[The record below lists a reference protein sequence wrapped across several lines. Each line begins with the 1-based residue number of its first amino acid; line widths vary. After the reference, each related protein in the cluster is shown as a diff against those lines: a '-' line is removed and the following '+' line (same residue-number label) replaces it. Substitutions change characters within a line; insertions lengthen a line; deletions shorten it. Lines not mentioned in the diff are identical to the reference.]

1 MLIRCPFCS
10 FKIEVKSP
18 AGAYQPKCPKCHEAF
33 VLIVPRE
40 AGQKVMVAKSV
51 EKLKAHQA
59 KKAAASA
66 AGMSAVSATTTQ
78 QTVAQPPPIEA
89 KVARPP
95 SSKSVA
101 PPSPTDATVATPPPR
116 TPSQDV
122 QQTMTEPGAGALPET
137 GPGFAS
143 IRSTDHRDDD
153 PGQLPAEKLDGYE
166 LVRLIGRGGMG
177 RVYLAKQVSLDRDVA
192 VKTIDPKWSRDPA
205 FLARFVREAY
215 AVAQLSHHNVVQI
228 HDIGQTNDIHFFSM
242 EYVDGS
248 SLTDRVKTQ
257 GPLDAEEA
265 ATYILHAARGLK
277 YAHDH
282 HMVHRDVK
290 PSNLLLGEQGLV
302 KLADLGLVK
311 TPRGKDEPALTH
323 AGSESASGSDSS
335 EASLSS
341 GGAIGTPAYMAPE
354 QARDAASVDVR
365 ADVYALGATF
375 YHLVT
380 GRPPFDGQTTDILIR
395 QHAQQPLT
403 APEQIAPRLPKPL
416 SIMIQKMLAKKP
428 EDRYPDMGAVIEA
441 LEGYL
446 GIEAGPFTPRREHS
460 SALELAVEGFN
471 KALAVRVRRGL
482 VMGFFA
488 AILLAVV
495 LGIFSGS
502 DKWVGGAI
510 GLALFAT
517 LAYQLLSGIVTRSVL
532 ATKARQYVLSSGWRQ
547 WLMAL
552 GGLLAIAAMMVA
564 LGLHWLYLGTLIA
577 GAVLAAGFFFGIDG
591 WAKAQRK
598 PHVEGIR
605 QMLKDMRLRG
615 LEEEA
620 LRRFVCRYT
629 GKRWEAFYEAL
640 FGYEAKMTARR
651 NWGSDLDGRARPRHA
666 GWRDGLIEWF
676 DLHQQQREEA
686 RQRRHLQRVELQRL
700 RAEGVDDQQ
709 AVAEARRSAGELVER
724 ASEYRDTGR
733 RRLLAEVM
741 QAEPLPDD
749 WDEDDEPVP
758 ESWKIRKAS
767 PTSRLATWLLGA
779 RGRFLAGAAMLAVW
793 ALWATNRDALPAFVF
808 LDDANGTSTIARLRG
823 YIAGRPAPLDIA
835 GVPDSILQVLCSQP
849 AAIAGIILIASA
861 IFRGKKMTLFI
872 LPIIVLL
879 LRAPFMA
886 TAGEGLLSP
895 YEWTLLIALALT
907 PFALFFGKIRHR

>member
-40 AGQKVMVAKSV
+40 AGQNVIVAKSV

-66 AGMSAVSATTTQ
+66 ADLSTGFGAATQPGPARVAHPPAPSSATQ
-78 QTVAQPPPIEA
+78 QTLSQ
-89 KVARPP
+89 
-95 SSKSVA
+95 
-101 PPSPTDATVATPPPR
+101 PSPTDATVATPPPHAATAAR
-116 TPSQDV
+116 SQDM
-122 QQTMTEPGAGALPET
+122 QQTMTEPSAR
-137 GPGFAS
+137 PGLAS
-143 IRSTDHRDDD
+143 IRSTDSHHAEAEDLPMHR
-153 PGQLPAEKLDGYE
+153 LDGYE

-228 HDIGQTNDIHFFSM
+228 HDIGQTDDVHFFSM
-242 EYVDGS
+242 EYVDGQ

-277 YAHDH
+277 FAHDH

-311 TPRGKDEPALTH
+311 TPSGKDQPTLTKH
-323 AGSESASGSDSS
+323 GSDTPEKSGS
-335 EASLSS
+335 ALASS
-341 GGAIGTPAYMAPE
+341 GSAIGTPAYMAPE

-365 ADVYALGATF
+365 ADIYALGATF

-403 APEQIAPRLPKPL
+403 PPEQIAKRLPKPL
-416 SIMIQKMLAKKP
+416 SIMIQKMLAKRP

-482 VMGFFA
+482 MIGFFA
-488 AILLAVV
+488 VLALVIV
-495 LGIFSGS
+495 LGILRGS
-502 DKWVGGAI
+502 DMWVGGAI
-510 GLALFAT
+510 GLGLFTT
-517 LAYQLLSGIVTRSVL
+517 LAYQLLSGIVSGSVL
-532 ATKARQYVLSSGWRQ
+532 MRKVRQYVFSSGWRQ
-547 WLMAL
+547 WLMAV
-552 GGLLAIAAMMVA
+552 GGVIVIAAVLFAM
-564 LGLHWLYLGTLIA
+564 GLHWLYLGTLIA
-577 GAVLAAGFFFGIDG
+577 GIVLAAGFYFGIDG
-591 WAKAQRK
+591 WAATQRK
-598 PHVEGIR
+598 PHVEGVR

-615 LEEEA
+615 LEEDA
-620 LRRFVCRYT
+620 LRRFVCRYS
-629 GKRWEAFYEAL
+629 GKHWEAFYEAL
-640 FGYEAKMTARR
+640 FGYEAKITARR
-651 NWGSDLDGRARPRHA
+651 NWGKDLDGRARPRYA
-666 GWRDGLIEWF
+666 GWRDGLIEWL

-709 AVAEARRSAGELVER
+709 AMAEARRAAGDLVER

-733 RRLLAEVM
+733 RRAIAEVVRT
-741 QAEPLPDD
+741 EPIPDD
-749 WDEDDEPVP
+749 WDEEDEVMP

-767 PTSRLATWLLGA
+767 PSSRLATWVLGG
-779 RGRFLAGAAMLAVW
+779 RGRFIAGAAMLAVW
-793 ALWATNRDALPAFVF
+793 AMWATQRDVLPAFVF
-808 LDDANGTSTIARLRG
+808 LENTGGQSLVGRIRG
-823 YIAGRPAPLDIA
+823 YLKDRPAPLDIA
-835 GVPDSILQVLCSQP
+835 GVPDSIMQVLCSQP
-849 AAIAGIILIASA
+849 AALAGIVLVISA
-861 IFRGKKMTLFI
+861 MFRGKKMTLFI
-872 LPIIVLL
+872 LPVIILL
-879 LRAPFMA
+879 LRAPFMN
-886 TAGEGLLSP
+886 TAGDGWLGLLTP

-907 PFALFFGKIRHR
+907 PFALFFGKIRYT